1 MCDDAVRYTISLGE
15 SVERRERGATF
26 GFRTRPGA
34 PLSSGAACRV
44 EVFSSVGRA
53 VRCLRAVPCVSSRA
67 CLLICVT
74 VSRCFNFNTFYVC
87 V

>member
-44 EVFSSVGRA
+44 EVFSRSCGAMLARGA
-53 VRCLRAVPCVSSRA
+53 VCLLSGA